1 MSTTY
6 TIASHTPAFGTRV
19 GGYPDADGNLYTVPT
34 AVYGEYEGGLYD
46 TEAIVAWV
54 KGQADQFFGA
64 GTWVVD
70 GVDIKD
76 SDDDEVDRLRIFAPG
91 SDTPLDL
98 RPYESYLDTE
108 EDEDDPDFTLI
119 EDDDST
125 TGRRLDVL
133 TPIQQIINA
142 AAQGLFDNIVADVPQ
157 DEADL
162 RQRFE
167 AFGLLT

>member
-6 TIASHTPAFGTRV
+6 TIAAHTPAHGTRV
-19 GGYPDADGNLYTVPT
+19 GGYSDGDGGLHTVPA

-46 TEAIVAWV
+46 TEAIVAWA
-54 KGQADQFFGA
+54 KEQADQFFGA
-64 GTWVVD
+64 GTWVID
-70 GVDIKD
+70 GVDIKVG
-76 SDDDEVDRLRIFAPG
+76 DDEEADRLRVFAPG

-98 RPYESYLDTE
+98 DPYESYLDTE

-119 EDDDST
+119 DDDDCIT
-125 TGRRLDVL
+125 AGRLDVVG
-133 TPIQQIINA
+133 PIQQIIQTS
-142 AAQGLFDNIVADVPQ
+142 AQGLFDNIVADVPQ

-167 AFGLLT
+167 AFGLLG